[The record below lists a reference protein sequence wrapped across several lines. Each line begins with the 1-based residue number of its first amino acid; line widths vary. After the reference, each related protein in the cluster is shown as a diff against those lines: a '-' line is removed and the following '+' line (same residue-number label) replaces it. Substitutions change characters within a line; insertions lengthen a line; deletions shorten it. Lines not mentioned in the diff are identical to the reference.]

1 MHVRF
6 RLLCMLGAAHET
18 HTVMSGSTL
27 PSRLRREGKRT
38 FKRGKRRQDIA
49 VLSRLNLLAHRH
61 VPPVETLRQTR
72 SSYVAVLSD
81 CIGRMLTR

>member
-6 RLLCMLGAAHET
+6 RLLCMLGAAHES
-18 HTVMSGSTL
+18 HTVMSGCTL
-27 PSRLRREGKRT
+27 CSPIQQEGKRT
-38 FKRGKRRQDIA
+38 VRRGKRRQDIA

-72 SSYVAVLSD
+72 SSYFAVHSD
-81 CIGRMLTR
+81 CMFML